1 MTEENTMKRIA
12 LLALIAACGGKYQ
25 APPPVASIALPDG
38 SQLKPYDPA
47 LPGKA
52 RPQGLAQ
59 AAGRVYVT
67 LSNQRDGDPFPVNAG
82 PGFLAAFV
90 PSTVATPTLIDLGG
104 TDGHQCQNPGFVR
117 ASADGYLYSPCSG
130 NFSGTDTARAIL
142 EVNPLSNTVTRRA
155 AIPDGRVPNG
165 VAATT
170 RKIWTG
176 DAYTTTV
183 FSIDRTTFTADP
195 TPPVPVDCEKT
206 ENGFSYVADVMTIGG
221 DLYAL
226 CGSNISGALYQL
238 DPDSGAV
245 KARTVVSPDPVVGP
259 NPTELVGL
267 DDGRILVLNAGDST
281 LSLVTPSGATL
292 NAQKI
297 FTFAS
302 GTAALQDVRA
312 FGHIVFTVASAS
324 NTAQRIDLDAQGG
337 PKVVAEASF
346 GTGAGPYNILPLD
359 DTQAIVSN
367 RGTNTIAAANWV
379 TAQ

>member
-1 MTEENTMKRIA
+1 MTEEKTVKRIA
-12 LLALIAACGGKYQ
+12 LLTLIAACGGKYQ

-47 LPGKA
+47 QPGHA

-67 LSNQRDGDPFPVNAG
+67 LSNQFEVGMSVFNAG

-90 PSTVATPTLIDLGG
+90 PSTSAPPTLIDLGG
-104 TDGHQCQNPGFVR
+104 SDGHQCQNPGFVR

-130 NFSGTDTARAIL
+130 DFSGSDTARAIV

-195 TPPVPVDCEKT
+195 TPPVPVDCEKSP
-206 ENGFSYVADVMTIGG
+206 NGGFSYVADVMTIGD

-226 CGSNISGALYQL
+226 CGSDISGALYRL

-245 KARTVVSPDPVVGP
+245 KAQTVVGP
-259 NPTELVGL
+259 NPTELAGL

-281 LSLVTPSGATL
+281 LSLVTPNGATL
-292 NAQKI
+292 TSQKVL
-297 FTFAS
+297 TFAS

-346 GTGAGPYNILPLD
+346 GPGAGPYNILPLD

>member
-1 MTEENTMKRIA
+1 VKRIA

-25 APPPVASIALPDG
+25 APPPVDSIALPDG

-47 LPGKA
+47 QPGQA

-67 LSNQRDGDPFPVNAG
+67 LSNQRDGDPYPVNAG

-90 PSTVATPTLIDLGG
+90 PSTSAPPMLIDLGG
-104 TDGHQCQNPGFVR
+104 ADGHQCQNPGSVR

-130 NFSGTDTARAIL
+130 NFTGTDTARAIV

-165 VAATT
+165 IAATA

-183 FSIDRTTFTADP
+183 FSIDRATFTAAS

-206 ENGFSYVADVMTIGG
+206 AKGFSYVADVMIIGV

-226 CGSNISGALYQL
+226 CGSDISGALYRL
-238 DPDSGAV
+238 DPDTGEV
-245 KARTVVSPDPVVGP
+245 KAKTTVGMT
-259 NPTELVGL
+259 NPTELAGL
-267 DDGRILVLNAGDST
+267 DDGRILVVNTGDST
-281 LSLVTPSGATL
+281 LWLVTPSGGTL
-292 NAQKI
+292 TSQKVLQ
-297 FTFAS
+297 FS
-302 GTAALQDVRA
+302 GKNAALQDVRA
-312 FGHIVFTVASAS
+312 FGHIVFTVNSAS

-337 PKVVAEASF
+337 PKVVGEAFF
-346 GTGAGPYNILPLD
+346 GLGANPYNILPLD

-367 RGTNTIAAANWV
+367 RGTNTIAAASWK
-379 TAQ
+379 